1 MRRFNIYMVPKLK
14 INMIGGKN
22 MTYFLKNYDG
32 VLLMLIAGGVTIL
45 IKSVVAYIYTGLLH
59 QAQQISTTKNKWMRN
74 MVCKYETTYK
84 MNLKINDTKSMILI
98 QMKDVKY
105 AGISLY
111 NLKNTGIYGVA
122 FTGIIYAVYMIGGF
136 YEKFNREWYIKM
148 SAVMLIIIFA
158 IWVSE
163 LFLQLNQK
171 DELLEA
177 QLYDYLENILEP
189 HLSRGVLQTKNQD
202 AGEKKEK
209 LQTADYEAVEENK
222 AEKKAEISAE
232 KNGKIADN
240 EYGQEELELFQ
251 EVMEGIYG
259 EEI

>member
-1 MRRFNIYMVPKLK
+1 
-14 INMIGGKN
+14 
-22 MTYFLKNYDG
+22 MTNFLKNYDG
-32 VLLMLIAGGVTIL
+32 VILMLIAGGVTIL
-45 IKSVVAYIYTGLLH
+45 IKSIVAYIYTGLLH

-84 MNLKINDTKSMILI
+84 MNLKINDTKSLVLM

-111 NLKNTGIYGVA
+111 NLKNTGIYGFA

-148 SAVMLIIIFA
+148 SAVMLIITFA

-163 LFLQLNQK
+163 LFLQLKQK

-177 QLYDYLENILEP
+177 QLYDYLENTLEP
-189 HLSRGVLQTKNQD
+189 HLSRGILQTKNQD
-202 AGEKKEK
+202 AEENEEK
-209 LQTADYEAVEENK
+209 LQGTDGEA
-222 AEKKAEISAE
+222 SE
-232 KNGKIADN
+232 KNKTGKNVEILAERNNKSEDN
-240 EYGQEELELFQ
+240 EYGQEELELFK

>member
-1 MRRFNIYMVPKLK
+1 MVPKLK

-84 MNLKINDTKSMILI
+84 MNLKINDTKSLVFM

-111 NLKNTGIYGVA
+111 NLKNTGIYGFA
-122 FTGIIYAVYMIGGF
+122 FTGVIYAIYMIGGF
-136 YEKFNREWYIKM
+136 YEKFNGEWYIKM
-148 SAVMLIIIFA
+148 SAVMLIITFA

-163 LFLQLNQK
+163 LVLQLNQK
-171 DELLEA
+171 DELLEI
-177 QLYDYLENILEP
+177 QLYDYLENTLKP
-189 HLSRGVLQTKNQD
+189 HLSRGVLQIKNQD
-202 AGEKKEK
+202 TDRNEAMQQTVDDEAAKESKAGRN
-209 LQTADYEAVEENK
+209 NK
-222 AEKKAEISAE
+222 SE
-232 KNGKIADN
+232 DN
-240 EYGQEELELFQ
+240 EYGQEELELFK

>member
-1 MRRFNIYMVPKLK
+1 
-14 INMIGGKN
+14 

-45 IKSVVAYIYTGLLH
+45 IKSIVAYIYTGLLH

-84 MNLKINDTKSMILI
+84 MNLKINDTKSLVLM

-111 NLKNTGIYGVA
+111 NLKNTGIYGFA

-148 SAVMLIIIFA
+148 SAVMLIITFA

-163 LFLQLNQK
+163 LFLQLKQK

-177 QLYDYLENILEP
+177 QLYDYLENTLEP
-189 HLSRGVLQTKNQD
+189 HLSRGILQTKNQD
-202 AGEKKEK
+202 AEENEEK
-209 LQTADYEAVEENK
+209 LQGTDGEA
-222 AEKKAEISAE
+222 SE
-232 KNGKIADN
+232 KNKTGKNVEILAERNNKSEDN
-240 EYGQEELELFQ
+240 EYGQEELELFK

>member
-1 MRRFNIYMVPKLK
+1 MK
-14 INMIGGKN
+14 
-22 MTYFLKNYDG
+22 
-32 VLLMLIAGGVTIL
+32 
-45 IKSVVAYIYTGLLH
+45 
-59 QAQQISTTKNKWMRN
+59 ISTTKNKWMRN

-84 MNLKINDTKSMILI
+84 MNLKINDTKSLVLM

-111 NLKNTGIYGVA
+111 NLKNTGIYGFA
-122 FTGIIYAVYMIGGF
+122 FTGIIYTVYMIGGF

-148 SAVMLIIIFA
+148 SAVMLIITFA

-163 LFLQLNQK
+163 LFLQLKQK

-177 QLYDYLENILEP
+177 QLYDYLENTLEP
-189 HLSRGVLQTKNQD
+189 HLSRGILQTKNQD
-202 AGEKKEK
+202 AEENEEK
-209 LQTADYEAVEENK
+209 LQGTDGEA
-222 AEKKAEISAE
+222 SE
-232 KNGKIADN
+232 KNKTGKNVEILAERNNKSEDN
-240 EYGQEELELFQ
+240 EYGQEELELFK

>member
-1 MRRFNIYMVPKLK
+1 
-14 INMIGGKN
+14 

-45 IKSVVAYIYTGLLH
+45 IKSIVAYIYTGLLH

-84 MNLKINDTKSMILI
+84 MNLKINDTKSLVLM

-111 NLKNTGIYGVA
+111 NLKNTGIYGFA

-148 SAVMLIIIFA
+148 SAVMLIITFA

-163 LFLQLNQK
+163 LFLQLKQK

-177 QLYDYLENILEP
+177 QLYDYLEKTLEP
-189 HLSRGVLQTKNQD
+189 HLSRGILQTKNQD
-202 AGEKKEK
+202 AEETEEK
-209 LQTADYEAVEENK
+209 LQGTDGEA
-222 AEKKAEISAE
+222 SE
-232 KNGKIADN
+232 KNKTGKNVEIMAERNNKSEDN
-240 EYGQEELELFQ
+240 EYGQEELELFK

>member
-1 MRRFNIYMVPKLK
+1 
-14 INMIGGKN
+14 

-84 MNLKINDTKSMILI
+84 MNLKINDTKSLVLM

-111 NLKNTGIYGVA
+111 NLKNTGIYGFA

-148 SAVMLIIIFA
+148 SAVMLIVTFA

-163 LFLQLNQK
+163 LFLQLKQK

-177 QLYDYLENILEP
+177 QLYDYLENTLEP

-202 AGEKKEK
+202 ADGNEAISQISDDKAAKESR
-209 LQTADYEAVEENK
+209 AEENV
-222 AEKKAEISAE
+222 EILAGRNNKSE
-232 KNGKIADN
+232 DN
-240 EYGQEELELFQ
+240 EYGQEELELFK

>member
-1 MRRFNIYMVPKLK
+1 
-14 INMIGGKN
+14 

-45 IKSVVAYIYTGLLH
+45 IKSIVAYIYTGLLH

-84 MNLKINDTKSMILI
+84 MNLKINDTKSLVLM

-111 NLKNTGIYGVA
+111 NLKNTGIYGFA

-148 SAVMLIIIFA
+148 SAVMLIITFA

-163 LFLQLNQK
+163 LFLQLKQK

-177 QLYDYLENILEP
+177 QLYDYLENTLEP
-189 HLSRGVLQTKNQD
+189 HLSRGILQTKNQN
-202 AGEKKEK
+202 AEENEEK
-209 LQTADYEAVEENK
+209 LQGTDGEA
-222 AEKKAEISAE
+222 SE
-232 KNGKIADN
+232 KNKTGKNVESLAERNNKSEDN
-240 EYGQEELELFQ
+240 EYGQEELELFK